1 MRDAEEILIK
11 IEKNVQ
17 VAAGKKHLQCSFWTL
32 VETLPLGV

>member
-17 VAAGKKHLQCSFWTL
+17 VAAGKKKPHIYSAAFG
-32 VETLPLGV
+32 P